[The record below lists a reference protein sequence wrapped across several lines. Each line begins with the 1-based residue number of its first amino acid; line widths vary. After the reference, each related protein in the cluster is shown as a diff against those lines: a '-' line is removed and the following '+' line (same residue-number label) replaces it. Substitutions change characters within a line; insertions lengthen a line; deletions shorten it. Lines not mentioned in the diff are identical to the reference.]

1 MKDPDDWDEDDNI
14 FLYGLSIFVVLQ
26 IVVAIGLLLYAS

>member
-1 MKDPDDWDEDDNI
+1 MKDQDDWDEDDNI